1 MSVKHDRVE
10 YRSMATRRYIVS
22 GRVQGVGFRWFV
34 DREARIIGLAGW
46 VRNNPDGN
54 VEVLASGTE
63 DQLTKLKSK
72 LKQGPRASRVDE
84 VIEEDASDE
93 VVRNKSFQ
101 IEGAW

>member
-1 MSVKHDRVE
+1 MV
-10 YRSMATRRYIVS
+10 TRRYIVS

-34 DREARIIGLAGW
+34 DREARTIGLVGW

-63 DQLTKLKSK
+63 EQLAKLRKR
-72 LKQGPRASRVDE
+72 LKEGPRASRVDE

-93 VVRNKSFQ
+93 VVKSKSFQ

>member
-1 MSVKHDRVE
+1 
-10 YRSMATRRYIVS
+10 MATRRYIVY

-34 DREARIIGLAGW
+34 DREARILGLAGW

-54 VEVLASGTE
+54 VEVLASGTSE
-63 DQLTKLKSK
+63 QLAKLKTK

-93 VVRNKSFQ
+93 VVKTKSFQ

>member
-1 MSVKHDRVE
+1 
-10 YRSMATRRYIVS
+10 MATRRYIVT

-34 DREARIIGLAGW
+34 DREARLIGLAGW

-54 VEVLASGTE
+54 VEVLASGSDE
-63 DQLTKLKSK
+63 QLAKLKTK

>member
-1 MSVKHDRVE
+1 
-10 YRSMATRRYIVS
+10 MATRRYIVS

-34 DREARIIGLAGW
+34 DREARLIGLAGW
-46 VRNNPDGN
+46 VRNNPNGN

-63 DQLTKLKSK
+63 EQLAKLRIK

-93 VVRNKSFQ
+93 VVKSKSFQ

>member
-1 MSVKHDRVE
+1 
-10 YRSMATRRYIVS
+10 MATRRYIVS

-34 DREARIIGLAGW
+34 DREARLIGLAGW

-54 VEVLASGTE
+54 VEVLASGTDE
-63 DQLTKLKSK
+63 QLAKLKNR

-93 VVRNKSFQ
+93 VVKSKSFQ

>member
-1 MSVKHDRVE
+1 
-10 YRSMATRRYIVS
+10 MATRRYIVS

-46 VRNNPDGN
+46 VRNNSDGN

-63 DQLTKLKSK
+63 DQLAKLKSK

-93 VVRNKSFQ
+93 VVKSKSFQ

>member
-1 MSVKHDRVE
+1 MV
-10 YRSMATRRYIVS
+10 TRRYIVS

-34 DREARIIGLAGW
+34 DREARIIGLVGW

-63 DQLTKLKSK
+63 EQLAKLTKRLKE
-72 LKQGPRASRVDE
+72 GPRASRVDE

-93 VVRNKSFQ
+93 VVKSKSFQ

>member
-1 MSVKHDRVE
+1 
-10 YRSMATRRYIVS
+10 MATRRYIVS

-34 DREARIIGLAGW
+34 DREARIIGLSGW
-46 VRNNPDGN
+46 VRNTQDGN
-54 VEVLASGTE
+54 VEVLASGSE
-63 DQLTKLKSK
+63 DQLAKLKIK

-93 VVRNKSFQ
+93 IVKSKSFQ